1 MNYYFAPMEGIT
13 GYIYRNAHHKFFKD
27 VDVYYTP
34 FIVPTQNREF
44 SSREKNDIL
53 PEHNEGIK
61 TIPQIMT
68 NHWEGFVWT
77 AMELKKYGYQEVNLN
92 LGCPSKTVVSK
103 QRGSGFLAVP
113 DRLDEFLDRIFSIDM
128 KISIKTRIGKDS
140 PEEFYRLME
149 IYNQYPVKE
158 LIIHP
163 RIQKDFYR
171 NTPNWDMFQMA
182 VSASKNP
189 VCYNGDIFSP
199 KDYERLIQTFPSV
212 ERVMLGRGLVAN
224 PMLAGEIKGKG
235 RLKKEQLKAFHDQI
249 LSGYRETISGD
260 RNLLFK
266 MKELW
271 AYMLQSFENGEKHG
285 KKIQKSQNLFDYM
298 SAVEA
303 LFRDLELKSSFDSRC
318 E

>member
-13 GYIYRNAHHKFFKD
+13 GYIYRSAHRKFFKG
-27 VDVYYTP
+27 VDAYYTP
-34 FIVPTQNREF
+34 FIVPTQNCEL

-53 PEHNEGIK
+53 PEHNEGARI
-61 TIPQIMT
+61 IPQIMT

-77 AMELKKYGYQEVNLN
+77 SQELKKYGYEEVNLN

-103 QRGSGFLAVP
+103 LRGSGFLAVP
-113 DRLDEFLDRIFSIDM
+113 DQLDQFLDRIFSIDM

-149 IYNQYPVKE
+149 IYNKYPLEE

-182 VSASKNP
+182 VSVSKNP
-189 VCYNGDIFSP
+189 VCYNGDIFNP
-199 KDYERLIQTFPSV
+199 GAYDRLIQTFPSV
-212 ERVMLGRGLVAN
+212 DRVMLGRGLIAN
-224 PMLAGEIKGKG
+224 PMLAGEIKGSGHLEKN
-235 RLKKEQLKAFHDQI
+235 QLKAFHDEI
-249 LSGYRETISGD
+249 LSGYQKTISGD

-271 AYMLQSFENGEKHG
+271 AYMLQSFENGDKHG
-285 KKIQKSQNLFDYM
+285 KKIQKSQNLLDYTT
-298 SAVEA
+298 AVNA
-303 LFRDLELKSSFDSRC
+303 IFRDLELKPFLDFVPR
-318 E
+318 

>member
-13 GYIYRNAHHKFFKD
+13 GYIYRNAHRKFFKD

-34 FIVPTQNREF
+34 FIVPNQNREF

-68 NHWEGFVWT
+68 NNWEGFVWT

-103 QRGSGFLAVP
+103 HRGSGFLAVP
-113 DRLDEFLDRIFSIDM
+113 DQLDQFLDRIFSIDM

-163 RIQKDFYR
+163 RIQTDFYR
-171 NTPNWDMFQMA
+171 NTPNWDMFEMA
-182 VSASKNP
+182 VSVSKNP
-189 VCYNGDIFSP
+189 VCYNGDIFNP
-199 KDYERLIQTFPSV
+199 GDYQRLIQTFPSV
-212 ERVMLGRGLVAN
+212 ERIMLGRGLVAD
-224 PMLAGEIKGKG
+224 PMLVGEIKGKG
-235 RLKKEQLKAFHDQI
+235 RLQKEQLKAFHDQI
-249 LSGYRETISGD
+249 LSGYQETISGD
-260 RNLLFK
+260 RNVLFK

-271 AYMLQSFENGEKHG
+271 AYMLQSFESGEKHG
-285 KKIQKSQNLFDYM
+285 KKIHKSQNLFDYM

-303 LFRDLELKSSFDSRC
+303 LFRDLELKSAFDSQC